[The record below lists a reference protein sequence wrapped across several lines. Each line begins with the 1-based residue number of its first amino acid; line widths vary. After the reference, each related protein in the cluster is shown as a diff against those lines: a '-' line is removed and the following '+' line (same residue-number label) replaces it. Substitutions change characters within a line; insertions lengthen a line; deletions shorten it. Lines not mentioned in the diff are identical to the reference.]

1 LCNPVDVVRSLWF
14 HTCPGHCITW
24 RSTDVIDSAL
34 TMHLLALPILILAY
48 TSHRFVQAPG
58 PGGVLA
64 APRAAAVDEAIKA
77 LLAGSERL
85 IHLPTA
91 GGVLLGN
98 SDVRRP
104 DARARARAIWDQA
117 VKAGSIPPRADPT
130 DPAGAGPA
138 LVIPVAAEDSDS
150 D

>member
-1 LCNPVDVVRSLWF
+1 M
-14 HTCPGHCITW
+14 
-24 RSTDVIDSAL
+24 IDSAL